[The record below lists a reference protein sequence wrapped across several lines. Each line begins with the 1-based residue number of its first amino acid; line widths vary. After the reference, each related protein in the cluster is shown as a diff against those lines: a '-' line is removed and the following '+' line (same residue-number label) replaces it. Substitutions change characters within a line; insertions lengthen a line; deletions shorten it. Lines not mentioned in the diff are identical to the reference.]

1 MIEREHRPILIGAV
15 FILLVSLVVVVL
27 PRSPMRFLD
36 YKAKAPYPPQPNS
49 SEATESRV
57 VQALATVPY
66 EPQAQQEGGQ
76 QERGQGEKTPR
87 KEPSSAS
94 FKPAQG
100 EEPSSVSTEPTQ
112 GNGTSSTSAEL
123 VPELKIQ
130 SKASPQSTTSTKSN
144 VSSKSTTS
152 TKAPEPSSFPVFAP
166 SLPVNLPSLP
176 SLPTHQAEV
185 TRELPPLTQEG
196 AELRSIYEKY
206 HDVVVSVR
214 LLQASVN
221 QYYPLDTSFTA
232 CCIGPGLY
240 LSNWSN
246 LQNYGD
252 HFGNLY
258 TGNALAVMASNTS
271 DLAPVK
277 IRAYDVFT
285 DLVVLELT
293 KAYRDNHNP
302 STWPARPL
310 SWDPELIPLIVKLWP
325 PALLFG
331 DAAAGDDASPTWLQA
346 NLPILELRNAVLG
359 TEMSDYVGASVYL
372 LGAPASYQDSEH
384 LRSLTITA
392 SHAPLMSEQGDILQL
407 FDCDQNIP
415 ASNVGSLVVDGHGR
429 FFGIMNNNQ
438 AFQPRLPGNSIL
450 SAFSCYQGLAKLGFS
465 FGMDPIMPP
474 QDDPGAPAENIDP
487 KKADHNKADSQNA
500 DHKDADHKNPSRMIS
515 DHLISQRGSFDKAGS
530 PGTAESHLAPTDPH
544 SYWTSLGIYFYN
556 DLDLLNFKRTFQSP
570 RGVLIKAV
578 KMDSQASRAGF
589 QVGDI
594 IVRIAGKDVY
604 TGRDAV
610 DLLREYGPGQEI
622 VCEIVRGT
630 GQRVELRVYPD
641 FGLAG
646 SLHRSRP

>member
-15 FILLVSLVVVVL
+15 FILLASLAVVL
-27 PRSPMRFLD
+27 LPRNPMRFLD
-36 YKAKAPYPPQPNS
+36 YKAKIPYPPRPNR
-49 SEATESRV
+49 SESTDSRLAK
-57 VQALATVPY
+57 ALATVLY
-66 EPQAQQEGGQ
+66 EPAAQQEGPQ
-76 QERGQGEKTPR
+76 QVGSQEEKMPR
-87 KEPSSAS
+87 KETSAASS
-94 FKPAQG
+94 KPTQG
-100 EEPSSVSTEPTQ
+100 EEPSSAPAEP
-112 GNGTSSTSAEL
+112 
-123 VPELKIQ
+123 
-130 SKASPQSTTSTKSN
+130 TSTKS
-144 VSSKSTTS
+144 VASTEPS
-152 TKAPEPSSFPVFAP
+152 EPSSFPIVTP
-166 SLPVNLPSLP
+166 SLPINLPSLP
-176 SLPTHQAEV
+176 SLPTHQEDV
-185 TRELPPLTQEG
+185 NRKLPSLNQEE
-196 AELRSIYEKY
+196 AKLRSIYEAY

-214 LLQASVN
+214 LLQASVS

-277 IRAYDVFT
+277 IRAYDIFT
-285 DLVVLELT
+285 DIVVLELT
-293 KAYRDNHNP
+293 QAYRDNHDP
-302 STWPARPL
+302 STWPARPI
-310 SWDPELIPLIVKLWP
+310 SWDPELIPLILKLWP

-331 DAAAGDDASPTWLQA
+331 EAAAGDDASPTWLQA
-346 NLPILELRNAVLG
+346 NLPIVELRNAVLG
-359 TEMSDYVGASVYL
+359 TEMSDYVGTSVYL

-407 FDCDQNIP
+407 FDCNQNIP
-415 ASNVGSLVVDGHGR
+415 ASMVGSLIVDEHGR

-465 FGMDPIMPP
+465 FGMDPIMPS
-474 QDDPGAPAENIDP
+474 QDNLAAPSENS
-487 KKADHNKADSQNA
+487 DHKNA
-500 DHKDADHKNPSRMIS
+500 DNKNADNKNPSRMIS
-515 DHLISQRGSFDKAGS
+515 DHLVSQRESFDMAGS
-530 PGTAESHLAPTDPH
+530 PGIAESRLAPTDPH
-544 SYWTSLGIYFYN
+544 SYWTSLGIYFYD
-556 DLDLLNFKRTFQSP
+556 DLALLNYKRTFQSA
-570 RGVLIKAV
+570 RGVLVKAV

-594 IVRIAGKDVY
+594 IVRIAGKDVH
-604 TGRDAV
+604 TVRDAV

-622 VCEIVRGT
+622 VCEIMRGT
-630 GQRVELRVYPD
+630 GQSVELRVYPD

-646 SLHRSRP
+646 SLHGSRP